1 MSRPLL
7 PPRPSAAPV
16 STTTTVVE
24 MQPEISFPPVQFTGE
39 AGPSILPAAMKD
51 LIFITGKP
59 GTGKTTFALTVENP
73 NNVLFL
79 DFESKGAGL
88 ASQLPGMNYFAPLED
103 CTRLSGDVAYSPRA
117 PWDRTLQII
126 KAIPQGRFTTV
137 VLDNCAWIQSAA
149 ADLVTQDPI
158 PWGVSAAAVKTSS
171 YGGVWPG
178 VGRAIGS
185 LLTIIRDKGVQV
197 VVATFQPKTAW
208 VNGAPSL
215 TRLRVTQLGIWQE
228 RSVLTLAL
236 GESIAGNAP
245 IPSALVLKEQ
255 LASLQFDPKTG
266 QFSVVR
272 RLPLQLPIATM
283 AEVRKYL
290 ESPADL
296 RNPAPGEFPDA
307 DALEMWKTTFSQQ
320 QLMRVMKMLELT
332 AAASAATEDDTV
344 ETDS

>member
-1 MSRPLL
+1 MSKPLL
-7 PPRPSAAPV
+7 PPRPAATPV
-16 STTTTVVE
+16 STTTVIE
-24 MQPEISFPPVQFTGE
+24 MQPEISFPPVEFTGE
-39 AGPSILPAAMKD
+39 RGPSILPDVVKD

-73 NNVLFL
+73 SNVLFI

-88 ASQLPGMNYFAPLED
+88 ASQLPGINYFAPLED
-103 CTRLSGDVAYSPRA
+103 CTRLTGDVAYSPRA

-126 KAIPQGRFTTV
+126 KAIPPGRFTTV

-149 ADLVTQDPI
+149 VEMVSQDPT
-158 PWGVSAAAVKTSS
+158 PWGVSVAAAKTSS
-171 YGGVWPG
+171 FGGVWPG
-178 VGRAIGS
+178 VGKAIGS

-215 TRLRVTQLGIWQE
+215 TRLRVTQVGIWQE

-236 GESIAGNAP
+236 GESVAGNAP

-255 LASLQFDPKTG
+255 LASLEFDPKTG
-266 QFSVVR
+266 QFSVLR

-283 AEVRKYL
+283 AEVRRYL
-290 ESPADL
+290 ENPADL

-320 QLMRVMKMLELT
+320 QLLRVMKMLELT
-332 AAASAATEDDTV
+332 AAANAAVEDETT
-344 ETDS
+344 ETDN